1 MHPDKVKKDD
11 LLTVAMDLAMTHGYN
26 NIKRDEIARV
36 AKVAMG
42 TVNNHLGTMHKIKKL
57 VVRRAIK
64 TGNRTILAQALVA
77 RDPLVADIDP
87 DLKASV
93 LVWI

>member
-42 TVNNHLGTMHKIKKL
+42 TVNNHLVTMHKIKKL